1 MPFFIMTCR
10 HHVGTAEKREANRAS
25 HRRWVDTGGDGLVS
39 VLIGSAIVDDQQHN
53 VGHFGILE
61 AESQANAL
69 AFAEG
74 DAFFKA
80 GIVASVEIIPLASKF
95 QADRISQPMS
105 PRL

>member
-61 AESQANAL
+61 AESKL
-69 AFAEG
+69 TRWLLLKGMHFT
-74 DAFFKA
+74 A
-80 GIVASVEIIPLASKF
+80 GIAASVEIIPLASKF
-95 QADRISQPMS
+95 QADRITQPMS